1 MPVVFLFLLAVTVA
15 LGCSC
20 NDLGS
25 PCSGLRSPWIVLA
38 AKALTNS
45 TNIPGKPAKMLVEEP
60 FLNVPAGLKEFLAD
74 TSGPC
79 EYGPLKAGE
88 RYVIYTHPDGRLDG
102 VYHISMCSHTF
113 AIRNRPRLLEALRN
127 QLKGGPPR
135 LIGRTL
141 PVAYDP
147 GRDAPALA
155 GVTVTLR
162 GRDILQSTVSDAAGS
177 YEFQNLRNGRYTIQ
191 FAKPGFLPP
200 PSKEIEVTNGQ
211 CALSSEELAPNGTI
225 SGIVR
230 SGNGGPLAGI
240 VVQAVPALRSAGPFR
255 ETRTRDDGS
264 YTLPG
269 LPAGRYAVGVN
280 AGSDDQGPYPPT
292 LRAAVTLSEHQALK
306 NVDVT
311 LPPPRTPARLRVR
324 VLWPGGRPYAGA
336 QISAEVELPA
346 FRGYGSTTTDAA
358 GRADFNLYR
367 GEHYLIRAF
376 DAPHHAS
383 DGRTPLYQGRARV
396 TMTATRQELV
406 LQLYPTLD

>member
-1 MPVVFLFLLAVTVA
+1 LFRPAIA
-15 LGCSC
+15 L
-20 NDLGS
+20 D
-25 PCSGLRSPWIVLA
+25 RLA

-88 RYVIYTHPDGRLDG
+88 RYVIYTHLDGRLDG

-113 AIRNRPRLLEALRN
+113 AIRDRPRLLEALRN
-127 QLKGGPPR
+127 QVRGGLPR
-135 LIGRTL
+135 LIGRTW
-141 PVAYDP
+141 PVTYDN

-211 CALSSEELAPNGTI
+211 CALSYGELAPNGSV

-230 SGNGGPLAGI
+230 GANGRPLAGI
-240 VVQAVPALRSAGPFR
+240 TVQAVPALRNSGPFR
-255 ETRTRDDGS
+255 EIRTRDDGS
-264 YTLPG
+264 YTLTG
-269 LPAGRYAVGVN
+269 LPAGRYAIGVN
-280 AGSDDQGPYPPT
+280 AGSDDHGPYPPT
-292 LRAAVTLSEHQALK
+292 LRTAVTLSEHQALK

-311 LPPPRTPARLRVR
+311 LPPARTPARLWVR

-336 QISAEVELPA
+336 QISAEVEQPA
-346 FRGYGSTTTDAA
+346 FRGYGSTTTDANGEA
-358 GRADFNLYR
+358 YFDLYR
-367 GEHYLIRAF
+367 GERYLIRAI
-376 DAPHHAS
+376 DTPHTAS
-383 DGRTPLYQGRARV
+383 DGRTPLYLGNARV
-396 TMTATRQELV
+396 TLTRTLQEV
-406 LQLYPTLD
+406 VVQLYASLD